1 MFGLPLVVLTFN
13 PKNPFGSLLFSL
25 LFLFSTYILV
35 KRHYLLKRTT
45 AGLLKD
51 RKT

>member
-1 MFGLPLVVLTFN
+1 MFLEDTA
-13 PKNPFGSLLFSL
+13 GSIVSLL
-25 LFLFSTYILV
+25 LFLTSAYILV
-35 KRHYLLKRTT
+35 KRHYLFKRTT